1 MWKVVTVQLLIFGES
16 RKEIRSS
23 EAVGG
28 KLQDGGLMPNIWEI
42 MQSEKLCLW
51 GAMLSVRGYAFF
63 IKSAVAS
70 FFSLLQ
76 FPLLSIQQVIHTTFC
91 VFSFTALEPFS
102 TNQGEERGG

>member
-1 MWKVVTVQLLIFGES
+1 
-16 RKEIRSS
+16 
-23 EAVGG
+23 
-28 KLQDGGLMPNIWEI
+28 MPNIWEI

-51 GAMLSVRGYAFF
+51 EAMLSVRGYAFF

-91 VFSFTALEPFS
+91 VFSFTALEPFP